1 MSKIDPLAKMLG
13 EGVVEMR
20 RRLDAAEGR
29 AEELQRQLNLAHEA
43 LRTARE
49 ALSIGIQHM
58 EEGLWDP
65 NEAIAEVSAALRE
78 IAEVLP

>member
-29 AEELQRQLNLAHEA
+29 AEELQKQLNLAHEA